1 MPRLGCRCE
10 SGWPHHFTPPWP
22 TQKGTCFVNR
32 SMWVQNPPEA
42 PFPSRCFP
50 WCNSS
55 TSLCEGDGA
64 GAEPAGKPNFNIA
77 RKAKKPSQWFAS
89 PPYPVQVRGA
99 RPALLPRCK
108 SAACCRAKA
117 EARGASPRGSASS
130 DGMTE
135 WWNLGKLGAASRA
148 RIAPTQPR
156 CSRII
161 PTLHSSIT
169 PPHSWSVA

>member
-42 PFPSRCFP
+42 PFRSRCFP

-64 GAEPAGKPNFNIA
+64 GAEPAGKPNFNIV

-89 PPYPVQVRGA
+89 PPYPVRVRGA

-108 SAACCRAKA
+108 SDAYCRAKA
-117 EARGASPRGSASS
+117 EARGASPRGSAIRGWS
-130 DGMTE
+130 DGEME
-135 WWNLGKLGAASRA
+135 FRNSGIAEQKRASQTVQA
-148 RIAPTQPR
+148 NPPPLQY
-156 CSRII
+156 SII
-161 PTLHSSIT
+161 SS
-169 PPHSWSVA
+169 PPLLWSVA